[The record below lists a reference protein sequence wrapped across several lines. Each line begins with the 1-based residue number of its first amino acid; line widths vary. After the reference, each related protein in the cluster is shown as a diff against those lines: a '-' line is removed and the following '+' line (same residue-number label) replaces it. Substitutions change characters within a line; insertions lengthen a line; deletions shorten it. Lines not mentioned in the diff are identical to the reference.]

1 MSERSATLSRM
12 PQAERSA
19 RMQRRLAQAAYEVI
33 REGGY
38 VNFRTAAVAR
48 AAGVSQGAQ
57 LHHYPTKN
65 SLAEAAIEHAWSQ
78 ATEDSLARIA
88 AFAAEHDIV
97 SALMADS
104 QAFFF
109 SDYFRVA
116 LDILM
121 AGGNDHGLRESL
133 VASTLRHRSR
143 VERLWLEKLV
153 EHGWTLPDAEDVLA
167 LSMSVARGFAV
178 RALVEPGRERFDRL
192 CARWVAILRA
202 AGLGPPSKLRR
213 TDTSGTAT
221 SRVNAINNNRRSR

>member
-1 MSERSATLSRM
+1 MSERSAALSRV

-33 REGGY
+33 RDGGY
-38 VNFRTAAVAR
+38 VHFRTAAVAR

-57 LHHYPTKN
+57 LHHFPTKN
-65 SLAEAAIEHAWSQ
+65 SLAEAAIEYAWSQ
-78 ATEDSLARIA
+78 STEDSLARIHA
-88 AFAAEHDIV
+88 YDGDQDILA
-97 SALMADS
+97 ALMADS

-121 AGGNDHGLRESL
+121 AGGNELALRDAL

-153 EHGWTLPDAEDVLA
+153 EYGWKLPDAEDVLA

-192 CARWVAILRA
+192 CARWVAILEA
-202 AGLGPPSKLRR
+202 AGLASPARTRR
-213 TDTSGTAT
+213 LGAA
-221 SRVNAINNNRRSR
+221 RKR

>member
-1 MSERSATLSRM
+1 MPLANRTSLPRV

-33 REGGY
+33 RDGGY

-65 SLAEAAIEHAWSQ
+65 SLAESAIEYAWSQ
-78 ATEDSLARIA
+78 STAESVQRIA
-88 AFAAEHDIV
+88 SFKPSQDIV
-97 SALMADS
+97 AALMSDS
-104 QAFFF
+104 QSFFF

-121 AGGNDHGLRESL
+121 AGGNDKALHDSL
-133 VASTLRHRSR
+133 VASTLAHRSR

-153 EHGWTLPDAEDVLA
+153 EQGFKLPDAEDVLA

-178 RALVEPGRERFDRL
+178 RALVEPGRERFERL
-192 CARWVAILRA
+192 CARWVTILKSAGLAPTRA
-202 AGLGPPSKLRR
+202 AQGATRR
-213 TDTSGTAT
+213 
-221 SRVNAINNNRRSR
+221 R

>member
-1 MSERSATLSRM
+1 MSATSSASLSRV

-19 RMQRRLAQAAYEVI
+19 RMQRRLAQAAFEVI
-33 REGGY
+33 RDGGY

-57 LHHYPTKN
+57 LHHFPTKN
-65 SLAEAAIEHAWSQ
+65 SLAEAAIDYAWSQ
-78 ATEDSLARIA
+78 ANAESLTRIA
-88 AFAAEHDIV
+88 TFDGDEDIIAALV
-97 SALMADS
+97 ADS

-121 AGGNDHGLRESL
+121 AGGKDIALRDAL
-133 VASTLRHRSR
+133 VASTLSHRSR

-153 EHGWTLPDAEDVLA
+153 EQGWKLPDAEDVLA

-178 RALVEPGRERFDRL
+178 RAFVEPGRERFDRL
-192 CARWVAILRA
+192 STRWVAILRA
-202 AGLGPPSKLRR
+202 AGLGPTHKTRR
-213 TDTSGTAT
+213 A
-221 SRVNAINNNRRSR
+221 NRAR

>member
-1 MSERSATLSRM
+1 MSERSATLPRV

-33 REGGY
+33 RDGGY

-57 LHHYPTKN
+57 LHHFPTKN
-65 SLAEAAIEHAWSQ
+65 SLAEAAIEYAWSQ
-78 ATEDSLARIA
+78 STDDSLARIR
-88 AFAAEHDIV
+88 AFDGGDDILA
-97 SALMADS
+97 ALMADS

-121 AGGNDHGLRESL
+121 AGGNELALRDAL
-133 VASTLRHRSR
+133 VASTLSHRSR

-153 EHGWTLPDAEDVLA
+153 EQGFKLPDAEDVLA

-192 CARWVAILRA
+192 CARWVAILQA
-202 AGLGPPSKLRR
+202 AGLAAPARTRR
-213 TDTSGTAT
+213 VAGTP
-221 SRVNAINNNRRSR
+221 RRR